1 MDLGAS
7 GLMHSNTLGPQ
18 ISLNPLSLQK
28 WPIPLLRLARALLKE
43 NAEASPH
50 K

>member
-7 GLMHSNTLGPQ
+7 GLMHSNTWGPQ